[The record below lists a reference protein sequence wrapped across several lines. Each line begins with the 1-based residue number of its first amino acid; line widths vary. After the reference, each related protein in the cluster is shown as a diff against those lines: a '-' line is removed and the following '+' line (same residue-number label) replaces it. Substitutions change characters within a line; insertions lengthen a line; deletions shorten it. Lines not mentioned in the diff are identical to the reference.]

1 MSRRAP
7 AIAGYR
13 HQALFYGGEPE
24 FVGRIGNFLRDGVKR
39 DEPTLVVVSARKIDR
54 LRRKLGRDAAGVQFA
69 DMADVGANPARI
81 IPAWRD
87 FVEANAG
94 SGRAIRGVGEPIFP
108 ERSVDELAE
117 SEGHE
122 ALLNAA
128 FDDSVPFWLLCP
140 YDTTLLSPIVLTE
153 AERNHPVL
161 MRGRRETESVTY
173 LGRQAEVAPFTMP
186 LPDAPAEATRVA
198 FEAANLHD
206 LRTLVAREA
215 AVAGFSPSRLADLVF
230 SVNEVAT
237 NSVRHGGG
245 KGSLLLWST
254 GDSLA
259 VEIIDAG
266 LLVGQ
271 PLVGRARPRGS
282 TGFGTGLWLVNQLC
296 DLVQLRSFPTGVVV
310 RLRLRRR

>member
-7 AIAGYR
+7 VNAGYR
-13 HQALFYGGEPE
+13 HQALFYSGEQE
-24 FVGRIGNFLRDGVKR
+24 FVARIGDFLRDGVR
-39 DEPTLVVVSARKIDR
+39 RGEPTLVVVSARKIDR

-81 IPAWRD
+81 IPAWRE
-87 FVEANAG
+87 FVDANAG

-108 ERSVDELAE
+108 ERAVDELAE

-140 YDTTLLSPIVLTE
+140 YDTTALSPTVLTE

-161 MRGRRETESVTY
+161 MHGSRETESVTY

-186 LPDAPAEATRVA
+186 LPEAPADAIRIP
-198 FEAANLHD
+198 FEAATLRD
-206 LRTLVAREA
+206 LRALVARQA
-215 AVAGFSPSRLADLVF
+215 AAAGFSPSRLGDLVF

-245 KGSLLLWST
+245 KGSLLLWPT

-266 LLVGQ
+266 QLVGQ
-271 PLVGRARPRGS
+271 PLVGRARPRGA
-282 TGFGTGLWLVNQLC
+282 TGTGLWLVNQLC